1 MGRILRI
8 DLAEDTPKEVDLK
21 MVRPGKLLISNTSA
35 TLDVR
40 IGYETIGGVGQ
51 GTGLANAQNYYSL
64 GAGNEYVFDC
74 GPGVGVLAQNQ
85 SLFIAVT
92 GGTATV
98 KIWVATD

>member
-40 IGYETIGGVGQ
+40 SGYETIGGVGA

-74 GPGVGVLAQNQ
+74 GPGVGLLAQDQ
-85 SLFIAVT
+85 QLYIGCT
-92 GGTATV
+92 GGVSTV
-98 KIWVATD
+98 EIWIANS